1 MSENFEKLTLELQQ
15 ASIGLREAVE
25 GLEEDLNRK
34 PINFEEVNS
43 SFDEIAEYFVRLQ
56 SRLKNHLY
64 TLPSD
69 KT

>member
-1 MSENFEKLTLELQQ
+1 MSGNFENLTIELQQ
-15 ASIGLREAVE
+15 ASTGLREAAE
-25 GLEEDLNRK
+25 GLEQDLKRE
-34 PINFEEVNS
+34 PINFEEVNT